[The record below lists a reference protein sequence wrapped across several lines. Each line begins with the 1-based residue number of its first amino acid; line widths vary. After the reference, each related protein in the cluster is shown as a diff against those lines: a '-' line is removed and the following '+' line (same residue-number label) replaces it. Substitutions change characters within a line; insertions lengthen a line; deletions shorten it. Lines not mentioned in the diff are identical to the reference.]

1 MKKVY
6 SIAGVLISVEYK
18 YSYTQKMFEKYEYLG
33 SNLPEVEI
41 CVTDKEIEN
50 ERSQMPNEPLFY
62 LENLA
67 ILRKVMKVLLF
78 DYNAMLFHGSSIKVG
93 GKGYVFTAPSGTGKS
108 THTSILKEFLGDELT
123 YINDDK
129 PILKIEGDS
138 VVVYGS
144 PWNGKHCLGENISAP
159 LDAICLIIRAE
170 NNRVEKVE
178 PFNFLKFLFE
188 QSMGFSDEETAEK
201 VLEILSVIIE
211 KIKFYKVYCNKDIS
225 AGKCSFEG
233 IMK

>member
-6 SIAGVLISVEYK
+6 SIAGIPMSIEYK

-33 SNLPEVEI
+33 NDSAKAEI
-41 CVTDKEIEN
+41 SVSSLELDYELSK
-50 ERSQMPNEPLFY
+50 MPNEPLFY

-67 ILRKVMKVLLF
+67 VLRKIIKVLLF
-78 DYNAMLFHGSSIKVG
+78 DYNAMLFHGSSVMVN
-93 GKGYVFTAPSGTGKS
+93 GKAYLFTAPSGTGKS
-108 THTSILKEFLGDELT
+108 THTALLKEYLGDKLT

-129 PILKIEGDS
+129 PILKVEGES

-144 PWNGKHCLGENISAP
+144 PWNGKHCLGDNISAP
-159 LDAICLIIRAE
+159 LDAICLIVRSKE
-170 NNRVEKVE
+170 NFVEKVE

-188 QSMGFSDEETAEK
+188 QTMGFNDEETAEK
-201 VLEILSVIIE
+201 VLEILSVIMG
-211 KIKFYKVYCNKDIS
+211 KIKFYKVHCNTDIS

-233 IMK
+233 IML